1 MIVETR
7 QNFDEWFCFQRSSNP
22 SFLNTVS
29 FRASDGLGANS
40 KIQLTAYDVR
50 EPLSQT
56 ATPLGTACVTLGTL
70 QECERLRIPIKSYS
84 GCTVGFLSMF
94 VWALE
99 REDQSTPSTEST
111 PCRTVNVDQS
121 AVRSQSYCFLLSLYF
136 EKKRNSCCYSWY
148 SFCYTRN
155 EHLLD
160 IQHCRLKKTKNT

>member
-1 MIVETR
+1 MTWCDSGLPQLWLSGLTFNMIVEAR
-7 QNFDEWFCFQRSSNP
+7 RHFDEWFCFQRSSNP

-29 FRASDGLGANS
+29 FRASDGLSANS

-56 ATPLGTACVTLGTL
+56 ATPLGTACVTLETL

-121 AVRSQSYCFLLSLYF
+121 AVSSPTVWCYFLYF
-136 EKKRNSCCYSWY
+136 EKK
-148 SFCYTRN
+148 
-155 EHLLD
+155 
-160 IQHCRLKKTKNT
+160 I